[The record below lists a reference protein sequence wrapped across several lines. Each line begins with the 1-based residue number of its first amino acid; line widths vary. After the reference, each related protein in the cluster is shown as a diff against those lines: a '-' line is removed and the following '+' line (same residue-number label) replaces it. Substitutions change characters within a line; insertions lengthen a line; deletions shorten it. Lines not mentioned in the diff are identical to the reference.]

1 MSEAMHAELTALLE
15 AYLSNNKVR
24 KTVIITI
31 HGETNVVDIRE
42 EDHYYV
48 DWYPG
53 GPVE

>member
-31 HGETNVVDIRE
+31 HGETNAVDIQEITPLQALIEKLE
-42 EDHYYV
+42 E
-48 DWYPG
+48 
-53 GPVE
+53 